1 MVWWNGCSLWGF
13 GFPLQQWSSQL
24 QLGKPIPKASLQAVS
39 YEKHNYRPHRAIQHQ
54 LKYKQRPLYHLLLKR
69 EDPLF
74 KQGLCVIKD
83 AKSLSY
89 QSLPDPSGTY
99 KKKQKRRE
107 RRDHFWGLEN
117 QLPPNSEVGYWLL
130 GRKTHHLCHL
140 SRITGLPGGMLQ
152 PGLSVE
158 LLEKHCSRRT
168 HALHVN
174 SLPH

>member
-89 QSLPDPSGTY
+89 QSLPDPSGTC
-99 KKKQKRRE
+99 KKNRKGE
-107 RRDHFWGLEN
+107 RGETISGAWKISCLQTLRSVTGCWEGK
-117 QLPPNSEVGYWLL
+117 P
-130 GRKTHHLCHL
+130 
-140 SRITGLPGGMLQ
+140 ITC
-152 PGLSVE
+152 VI
-158 LLEKHCSRRT
+158 
-168 HALHVN
+168 
-174 SLPH
+174 